1 MTGQFCPYVSGPV
14 LVKIN
19 LRDSNG
25 FVNLGYTTEGVQMEE
40 TFFTNPIH
48 SDQYGGTAGPP
59 VDRQF
64 MGKTAR
70 ISLSLAEYSMAVV
83 KRMREGQSSVN
94 WTTGAAG
101 TLQNIG
107 GLLSCGKRAFQILLI
122 GAADTAAEAAA
133 VAGGAT
139 AGNTPLMAVNLNYPN
154 CWYSGP
160 VRFPIGS
167 KNTVWD
173 FDIEATPFT
182 TDTTQSGDGKTY
194 LFLENNHLIT
204 NLATY
209 AAITQTAETAP

>member
-1 MTGQFCPYVSGPV
+1 MTGQYCAYVSGPV
-14 LVKIN
+14 LVKVN

-25 FVNLGYTTEGVQMEE
+25 WVNLGYTTEGVQIEE

-59 VDRQF
+59 VDKQF

-70 ISLSLAEYSMAVV
+70 ISLSLVEYSLAVV
-83 KRMREGQSSVN
+83 KKMREGQASLN
-94 WTTGAAG
+94 WSTGAAG
-101 TLQNIG
+101 TLNNIG
-107 GLLSCGKRAFQILLI
+107 GLLSCGKRAFQIQLL
-122 GAADTAAEAAA
+122 GAADVAATAADANA
-133 VAGGAT
+133 VTIAT
-139 AGNTPLMAVNLNYPN
+139 TLNYPN

-160 VRFPIGS
+160 VRFPIGA

-194 LFLENNHLIT
+194 LFLENNHLVT
-204 NLATY
+204 NFATY
-209 AAITQTAETAP
+209 AGTTQTAETAP

>member
-59 VDRQF
+59 VDKQF

-122 GAADTAAEAAA
+122 GAADTAATAAD
-133 VAGGAT
+133 AGASTIAT
-139 AGNTPLMAVNLNYPN
+139 NLNYPN

-160 VRFPIGS
+160 VRFPVGS

-194 LFLENNHLIT
+194 LFLENNHLVT

-209 AAITQTAETAP
+209 AATTQTAETAP

>member
-25 FVNLGYTTEGVQMEE
+25 FVNLGYTTEGVQLEE

-59 VDRQF
+59 VDKQF

-122 GAADTAAEAAA
+122 GSADTAATAADAAA
-133 VAGGAT
+133 PTIAT
-139 AGNTPLMAVNLNYPN
+139 NLNYPN

-160 VRFPIGS
+160 VRFPVGS

-209 AAITQTAETAP
+209 AATTQTAETAP